1 MHNARGRLLLRAAP
15 HAFAAAPRTPHAF
28 RIHRPPFIPTHS
40 QKTSRP
46 SLHSLLHHQPCS
58 RSASLRMLRPRRS
71 ARRALATPLPSRSV
85 SLFFPNARAGCI
97 VAAAC
102 RAPGIGLSALPPLP
116 ARRRL
121 RCHAAAAL
129 LLRAAK
135 HSRPPAAVQRH
146 IHSLPLGAR
155 CACPRRTYYAP
166 PSLQLTLF
174 TPTHSPKLL
183 RCHSV
188 RSHSFFFFFLLLLS
202 LSPLPPSHR
211 SPRRTRRRRSASPP
225 RPPPP
230 R

>member
-1 MHNARGRLLLRAAP
+1 VHNARGRLLLRAAP

-28 RIHRPPFIPTHS
+28 RRHRPPFIPTHS

-46 SLHSLLHHQPCS
+46 SLHSLLLHQPCS

-155 CACPRRTYYAP
+155 CACPLRTYYAP
-166 PSLQLTLF
+166 PFLSNSLYSLYSLSQ
-174 TPTHSPKLL
+174 TPLPFRPFAL
-183 RCHSV
+183 
-188 RSHSFFFFFLLLLS
+188 FFLLFFSSSLS
-202 LSPLPPSHR
+202 LSPPPPSHR